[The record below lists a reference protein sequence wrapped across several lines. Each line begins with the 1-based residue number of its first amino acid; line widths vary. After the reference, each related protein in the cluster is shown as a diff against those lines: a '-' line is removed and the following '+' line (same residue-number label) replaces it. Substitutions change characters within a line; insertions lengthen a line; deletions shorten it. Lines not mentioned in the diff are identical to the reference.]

1 MKFCTPHWEQL
12 KQAIKGKGLWDMVSA
27 DGKEAVQKLTAPQT
41 RETFDPLIAAH
52 NMIINASLE
61 MVGPAALFGEETAEK
76 HNCPLCV
83 AAEAA
88 ARHLPEHWIAGASR
102 DVARI
107 AEELKDPS
115 KILTAIARGRQPP
128 PAPPQPPPEKV

>member
-41 RETFDPLIAAH
+41 RET
-52 NMIINASLE
+52 LE

-88 ARHLPEHWIAGASR
+88 ARHLPEQWIAGASR